1 MASIATKGGARRPGP
16 KKAATAPQRT
26 GRPIDNESTETMG
39 RFWLV
44 VMMPVV
50 IAALVVLMMFYLT
63 LPLR

>member
-1 MASIATKGGARRPGP
+1 MASIATTKGGAERPR
-16 KKAATAPQRT
+16 KKSGATA
-26 GRPIDNESTETMG
+26 GRPSENERTETVG

-50 IAALVVLMMFYLT
+50 ITALVALIMFYLT